1 MSVSRRKN
9 GMISWAPKNG
19 LTNDLSGS
27 AQVLLVSV
35 MTALFVS
42 GGCYLYSVNQN
53 AVEGYH
59 MRTLEKE
66 IALLEQKNAELRIVE
81 ADLRS
86 LHRIEEVTSQEL
98 EMQKLE
104 NIAAKYYAPYVEKVK
119 ENDDAQESFT
129 SGAEHFL
136 NGLELTSKIASRAK
150 NAEHTIH

>member
-1 MSVSRRKN
+1 MSVSYRQKSKV
-9 GMISWAPKNG
+9 SWTPKSG
-19 LTNDLSGS
+19 VRAELTGS
-27 AQVLLVSV
+27 AHMFLIGV

-66 IALLEQKNAELRIVE
+66 ITDLEQKNAELRIVE

-86 LHRIEEVTSQEL
+86 LHRIEEVSSQKL

-104 NIAAKYYAPYVEKVK
+104 NVTYREERGPTA
-119 ENDDAQESFT
+119 
-129 SGAEHFL
+129 FL
-136 NGLELTSKIASRAK
+136 DGSVALR
-150 NAEHTIH
+150 

>member
-1 MSVSRRKN
+1 MAVSRQKN

-19 LTNDLSGS
+19 TSSELSGS
-27 AQVLLVSV
+27 THFLLVV
-35 MTALFVS
+35 AMAAFFVS

-53 AVEGYH
+53 AVQGYH

-86 LHRIEEVTSQEL
+86 LHRIEAATSQEL

-104 NIAAKYYAPYVEKVK
+104 NVKYREEYKA
-119 ENDDAQESFT
+119 T
-129 SGAEHFL
+129 SPF
-136 NGLELTSKIASRAK
+136 ASSQSGPVALR
-150 NAEHTIH
+150 

>member
-19 LTNDLSGS
+19 LANDLSGS

-104 NIAAKYYAPYVEKVK
+104 NIQYREEREVSVPVATNHEEYTPH
-119 ENDDAQESFT
+119 T
-129 SGAEHFL
+129 LSGPVAL
-136 NGLELTSKIASRAK
+136 R
-150 NAEHTIH
+150 

>member
-1 MSVSRRKN
+1 MAVSRQKN
-9 GMISWAPKNG
+9 GMVSWGPKG
-19 LTNDLSGS
+19 GSSELSGS
-27 AQVLLVSV
+27 AHLLLVSV

-59 MRTLEKE
+59 MRALEKE

-86 LHRIEEVTSQEL
+86 LHRIEEVTSREL

-104 NIAAKYYAPYVEKVK
+104 NIQYREER
-119 ENDDAQESFT
+119 ENISPVATIQQERPSRGE
-129 SGAEHFL
+129 SGPVAL
-136 NGLELTSKIASRAK
+136 R
-150 NAEHTIH
+150 

>member
-9 GMISWAPKNG
+9 GMISWAPKKG
-19 LTNDLSGS
+19 LASDLSGS

-86 LHRIEEVTSQEL
+86 LHRIEEITSQEL

-104 NIAAKYYAPYVEKVK
+104 NIQYREERETPLSVAM
-119 ENDDAQESFT
+119 NQGEST
-129 SGAEHFL
+129 PHILSGSVAL
-136 NGLELTSKIASRAK
+136 R
-150 NAEHTIH
+150 

>member
-1 MSVSRRKN
+1 
-9 GMISWAPKNG
+9 MISWAPKSG
-19 LTNDLSGS
+19 SGELSGS
-27 AQVLLVSV
+27 VHVLLVSV

-98 EMQKLE
+98 EMQKLQ
-104 NIAAKYYAPYVEKVK
+104 NIKYREERETDSSVATT
-119 ENDDAQESFT
+119 QSESD
-129 SGAEHFL
+129 S
-136 NGLELTSKIASRAK
+136 IASSGPVALR
-150 NAEHTIH
+150 

>member
-86 LHRIEEVTSQEL
+86 LHRIEEVTSREL

-104 NIAAKYYAPYVEKVK
+104 NIQYREERGISSPVATK
-119 ENDDAQESFT
+119 QGEST
-129 SGAEHFL
+129 PHLL
-136 NGLELTSKIASRAK
+136 NGPVALR
-150 NAEHTIH
+150 